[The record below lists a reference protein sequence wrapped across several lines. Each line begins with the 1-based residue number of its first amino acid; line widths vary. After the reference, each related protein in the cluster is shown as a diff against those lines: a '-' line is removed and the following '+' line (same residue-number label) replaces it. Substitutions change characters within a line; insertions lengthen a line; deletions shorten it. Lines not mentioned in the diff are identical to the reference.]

1 MSKDN
6 IKLTLSAKDLASG
19 VIGRVK
25 MSTIALGTAV
35 GNLTTKMITGAIN
48 GIRGWINEALEAEK
62 ANVMLDAALRGVG
75 SYTPELSKRF
85 RDLAGAIQ
93 DETGASDEAVK
104 STIAQLTTMGVAAD
118 QMDRAARAVQALASL
133 GCDGAQSMVA
143 VARALEGDI
152 AGFERLA
159 PSVRTATTLTEKFEA
174 ANQLLAAGYAQQQ
187 ANLQTVG
194 GAWEALK
201 GRIGDAREE
210 IIGAIFEGTK
220 IGTTFNEAQAAVGKF
235 LASDSFKNFTD
246 ALRDGAAYA
255 KDILKSLTSGNG
267 GFSETAGAIGSVIL
281 AALQDGAHYVYDQI
295 SAAFA
300 GTSVGKVIGAF
311 GRVQDFF
318 RGAGSSAGALLM
330 GASLDEAFRMG
341 VEDLDAD
348 IAARNQ
354 PRASALDAALAK
366 LDAVLKERAG
376 TSPSGVSAA
385 PDDNAIADLNAVNDG
400 SEDVDSAPDDN
411 ANADLDAG
419 LAAAKAKEIAEIEA
433 KIAAIKEERAK
444 ARDIAIIQDRI
455 NDAAEAEA
463 AARDA
468 LAKAEAE
475 RLNAANCNINQW
487 IADRKKGRDEEKQNA
502 KDLAKAQKKA
512 TDLIDKQKR
521 GVRLNR
527 RDQEWLE
534 AFQANRALAGGNA
547 ADAAAAALRQA
558 QEQRDLLQQRLKQ
571 VQDKQ
576 LEELE
581 KLNALLDQN
590 LRIPS

>member
-6 IKLTLSAKDLASG
+6 IQLTLSAKDLASG
-19 VIGRVK
+19 VIGRVR

-35 GNLTTKMITGAIN
+35 GMLATKMITGAIN
-48 GIRGWINEALEAEK
+48 GVRGWINEALDAEK

-133 GCDGAQSMVA
+133 GRDGAQSMVA

-201 GRIGDAREE
+201 GRLGDAREA
-210 IIGAIFEGTK
+210 IIGAVFEGTK
-220 IGTTFNEAQAAVGKF
+220 IGTTFNDAQAAVGKF

-255 KDILKSLTSGNG
+255 KDILKALTSGNG
-267 GFSETAGAIGSVIL
+267 GFGETAGAIGGVIL
-281 AALQDGAHYVYDQI
+281 AALQDGANYVRDQI

-300 GTSVGKVIGAF
+300 GTAVGKVTGAF

-318 RGAGSSAGALLM
+318 RGAGSMAGALLA
-330 GASLDEAFRMG
+330 GASFDEAGRMG
-341 VEDLDAD
+341 LEDEAASRD
-348 IAARNQ
+348 ARNQ
-354 PRASALDAALAK
+354 PRASALDAALAR
-366 LDAVLKERAG
+366 LNAVVATRAG
-376 TSPSGVSAA
+376 GGAAGQGGTAQPASAT
-385 PDDNAIADLNAVNDG
+385 PAIADLN
-400 SEDVDSAPDDN
+400 
-411 ANADLDAG
+411 AG
-419 LAAAKAKEIAEIEA
+419 LAAAKAKEIAEIEG

-444 ARDIAIIQDRI
+444 AREIEIIQDRI

-463 AARDA
+463 KARDA
-468 LAKAEAE
+468 LAKAEAA
-475 RLNAANCNINQW
+475 RADAAKANVFEW
-487 IADRKKGRDEEKQNA
+487 IANRKKGRDQEKQNA
-502 KDLAKAQKKA
+502 ADLAKAQKKE
-512 TDLIDKQKR
+512 TNLLDKQGR
-521 GVRLNR
+521 GIRLSR

-534 AFQANRALAGGNA
+534 AFQANRDIAGGGA
-547 ADAAAAALRQA
+547 AGAAAAALRQA
-558 QEQRDLLQQRLKQ
+558 QEQRDLLQMQMKR

-576 LEELE
+576 LGELE
-581 KLNALLDQN
+581 KLTDLLDKN

>member
-35 GNLTTKMITGAIN
+35 GNLATKMLTGAIN

-118 QMDRAARAVQALASL
+118 QMDKAARAVQALASL
-133 GCDGAQSMVA
+133 GRDGAQSMVA

-152 AGFERLA
+152 TGFNRLA
-159 PSVRTATTLTEKFEA
+159 PSVRTATTLTEKYEA

-187 ANLQTVG
+187 ATLQTVG

-201 GRIGDAREE
+201 GRIGDARED

-235 LASDSFKNFTD
+235 LASDSFQNFTN

-255 KDILKSLTSGNG
+255 KDILKALTSGNG

-295 SAAFA
+295 KAAFA
-300 GTSVGKVIGAF
+300 GTLVGKLGGAF
-311 GRVQDFF
+311 GRNQDFF
-318 RGAGSSAGALLM
+318 RGVGGMVGALLA
-330 GASLDEAFRMG
+330 GASFDEARRMGLDEEAYAR
-341 VEDLDAD
+341 DS
-348 IAARNQ
+348 RNQ

-376 TSPSGVSAA
+376 RGAPAGAGTSPSGVSAP
-385 PDDNAIADLNAVNDG
+385 PDDNAVADLN
-400 SEDVDSAPDDN
+400 
-411 ANADLDAG
+411 AG

-463 AARDA
+463 KARDA

-475 RLNAANCNINQW
+475 RLNAAEGNINQW
-487 IADRKKGRDEEKQNA
+487 IADRKKSRDQEKQNA

-558 QEQRDLLQQRLKQ
+558 QEQRDLLQRQMKR

-576 LEELE
+576 LDELE
-581 KLNALLDQN
+581 KLNALLDKN

>member
-19 VIGRVK
+19 VIGRVR

-35 GNLTTKMITGAIN
+35 GNLATKMLTGAIN
-48 GIRGWINEALEAEK
+48 GVRGWINEALEAEK

-133 GCDGAQSMVA
+133 GRDGAQSMVA

-187 ANLQTVG
+187 ATLQTVG

-220 IGTTFNEAQAAVGKF
+220 IGTTFNDAQAAVGKF

-267 GFSETAGAIGSVIL
+267 GFKETAGAIGAVIL
-281 AALQDGAHYVYDQI
+281 AALQDGAHYVREQI
-295 SAAFA
+295 NAAFA
-300 GTSVGKVIGAF
+300 GTAVGKVTGAF
-311 GRVQDFF
+311 GRVQDVY
-318 RGAGSSAGALLM
+318 RGVGSIVGALLR
-330 GASLDEAFRMG
+330 GASFDEAERMG
-341 VEDLDAD
+341 FEDIDAARD
-348 IAARNQ
+348 ARNQ

-366 LDAVLKERAG
+366 LNAVVTSRAG
-376 TSPSGVSAA
+376 GGANVGGAGAAASGSAA
-385 PDDNAIADLNAVNDG
+385 VPGIADLN
-400 SEDVDSAPDDN
+400 
-411 ANADLDAG
+411 AG
-419 LAAAKAKEIAEIEA
+419 LAAAKAKEIAEIEG

-444 ARDIAIIQDRI
+444 ARDIEIIQDRI

-463 AARDA
+463 KARDA

-475 RLNAANCNINQW
+475 RLNAAKGNINQW
-487 IADRKKGRDEEKQNA
+487 IADRKKGRDQEKQNA
-502 KDLAKAQKKA
+502 DDLAKAQKRETELLKR
-512 TDLIDKQKR
+512 QQR
-521 GVRLNR
+521 GVRLSR

-534 AFQANRALAGGNA
+534 AFQANRALAGGGA
-547 ADAAAAALRQA
+547 AGAAAAALRQA

-581 KLNALLDQN
+581 KLNQLLDKN
-590 LRIPS
+590 LRVN

>member
-19 VIGRVK
+19 VIGRVR

-35 GNLTTKMITGAIN
+35 GNLATKMLTGAIN
-48 GIRGWINEALEAEK
+48 GVRGWINEALEAEK

-133 GCDGAQSMVA
+133 GRDGAQSMVA

-187 ANLQTVG
+187 ATLQTVG

-220 IGTTFNEAQAAVGKF
+220 IGTTFNDAQAAVGKF

-267 GFSETAGAIGSVIL
+267 GFKETAGAIGAVIL
-281 AALQDGAHYVYDQI
+281 AALQDGAHYVREQI
-295 SAAFA
+295 NAAFA
-300 GTSVGKVIGAF
+300 GTAVGKVTGAF

-318 RGAGSSAGALLM
+318 RGAGSTAGALLA
-330 GASLDEAFRMG
+330 GATFDEASRMG
-341 VEDLDAD
+341 LEDEAAAR
-348 IAARNQ
+348 AARNQ

-366 LDAVLKERAG
+366 LNAVVTSRAG
-376 TSPSGVSAA
+376 GGANVGGAGAAASGSAA
-385 PDDNAIADLNAVNDG
+385 VPGIADLN
-400 SEDVDSAPDDN
+400 
-411 ANADLDAG
+411 AG
-419 LAAAKAKEIAEIEA
+419 LAAAKAKEITEIEG

-444 ARDIAIIQDRI
+444 ARDIEIIQDRI

-463 AARDA
+463 KARDA

-475 RLNAANCNINQW
+475 RLNAAKGNINQW
-487 IADRKKGRDEEKQNA
+487 IADRKKGRDQEKQNA
-502 KDLAKAQKKA
+502 DDLAKAQKRETELLKR
-512 TDLIDKQKR
+512 QQR
-521 GVRLNR
+521 GVRLSR

-534 AFQANRALAGGNA
+534 AFQANRALAGGGA
-547 ADAAAAALRQA
+547 AGAAAAALRQA

-581 KLNALLDQN
+581 KLNQLLDQN
-590 LRIPS
+590 LRVN